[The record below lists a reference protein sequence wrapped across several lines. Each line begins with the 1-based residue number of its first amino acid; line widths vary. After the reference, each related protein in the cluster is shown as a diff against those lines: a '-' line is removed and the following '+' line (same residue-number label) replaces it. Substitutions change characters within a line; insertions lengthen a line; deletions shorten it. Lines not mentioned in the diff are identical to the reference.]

1 MPLETDR
8 LLLTPLCPG
17 DERWLWPFMSDPLT
31 LYAWN
36 EPYSYN
42 RLSEWI
48 GWSQACEAEFGL
60 GRHLLRLKA
69 TGEVVGDCGFF
80 WWEWQGRDL
89 IDAGW
94 IVDRRHWRRGYATEA
109 MRALLPALFAQG
121 HPEAWAKVPWTNTA
135 SWRTALAL
143 GFEPRGAFRYEGL
156 RWDRML
162 LGRLGAP

>member
-8 LLLTPLCPG
+8 LVLTPLRPG

-31 LYAWN
+31 LHAWN

-42 RLSEWI
+42 TLADWI
-48 GWSQACEAEFGL
+48 GWSQAAEVEFGL
-60 GRHLLRLKA
+60 GRHLLRLKT
-69 TGEVVGDCGFF
+69 TGQVVGDCGFF

-94 IVDRRHWRRGYATEA
+94 IVDRRHWRQGYATEA
-109 MRALLPALFAQG
+109 MRALLPALFARG
-121 HPEAWAKVPWTNTA
+121 HPEAWVKVPWTNAA

-143 GFEPRGAFRYEGL
+143 GFEPRGDFRYEGL